1 MLKYKHQKANKYLNE
16 DEPVKQVR
24 PDLIVA
30 KQMVQQIGKQMA
42 YSINNIH
49 STVNLTQTKNL
60 IASAGRVN
68 YQLLWIDR
76 SI

>member
-16 DEPVKQVR
+16 DETVKQVR

-68 YQLLWIDR
+68 YQLL
-76 SI
+76 